1 VRPAATRLLR
11 VITRLNVGG
20 PARQAVHLHRSLQ
33 DRGFDC
39 RLVTGSEGPSEGRID
54 PGAERVAVVPQLR
67 REVAP
72 VDDVA
77 AARAIRR
84 MVGGWR
90 PEIVHTHLAK
100 AGALGRFAAARADV
114 PVTVHTFHGHVLDGY
129 FSAPIAR
136 AFLAVERRLAAR
148 TTALV
153 AVSTAIRDELL
164 DLGIGRPG
172 QWRVVPVGLELGPL
186 LASRLDPAEARRR
199 LGLPDAGP
207 AVGIVGRLVPVKDHP
222 TFLRAAARLARERP
236 DAVFVVAGDGESR
249 RTLETSGRDLLG
261 DRIRFLGWV
270 DDLPALY
277 GALDVVV
284 LTSTNEGTP
293 VSLVEAGAAG
303 RPVVATRVGGVAE
316 VVEDGRTGTLVPPGD
331 PVATA
336 AAVGRLLADPAS
348 AGAMGAAARGS
359 VASRFDAARLDAA
372 LIELYRDL
380 LGGRMPDAGP
390 KGVRE

>member
-1 VRPAATRLLR
+1 M
-11 VITRLNVGG
+11 
-20 PARQAVHLHRSLQ
+20 H

-39 RLVTGSEGPSEGRID
+39 RLVTGSEAPSEGRID
-54 PGAERVAVVPQLR
+54 PGAERVAVVRALR
-67 REVAP
+67 RDVAP
-72 VDDVA
+72 ADDVA
-77 AARAIRR
+77 AARAIGRWVR
-84 MVGGWR
+84 GWR

-100 AGALGRFAAARADV
+100 AGALGRFAAARAGV

-129 FSAPIAR
+129 FSAPVAR

-164 DLGIGRPG
+164 DLGIGRPS

-186 LASRLDPAEARRR
+186 LASSRDPAEARRA

-222 TFLRAAARLARERP
+222 TFLRAAARLAHERP
-236 DAVFVVAGDGESR
+236 DVVIVVAGDGESR
-249 RTLETSGRDLLG
+249 GALEASGRDLLG
-261 DRIRFLGWV
+261 DRVRFLGWV
-270 DDLPALY
+270 DDLPTLY
-277 GALDVVV
+277 AALDVVV

-316 VVEDGRTGTLVPPGD
+316 VVEDGRTGALVPPGD

-336 AAVGRLLADPAS
+336 AAVERLLGDPAS
-348 AGAMGAAARGS
+348 ARAMGLAARGS
-359 VASRFDAARLDAA
+359 VASRFDAARLDDD
-372 LIELYRDL
+372 LVELYGEL
-380 LGGRMPDAGP
+380 LGGRTPSAGP